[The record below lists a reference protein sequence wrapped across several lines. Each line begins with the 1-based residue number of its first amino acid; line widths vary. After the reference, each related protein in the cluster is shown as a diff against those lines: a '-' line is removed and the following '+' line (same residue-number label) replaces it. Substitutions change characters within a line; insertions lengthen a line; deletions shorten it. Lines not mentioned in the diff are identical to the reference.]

1 MLVIIEDFKILF
13 IVNEDSLSFIMLL
26 YNSINIIIFI
36 RVLVKFFSWDRS
48 WDIWEEFMFLKLSR
62 VLRFLMVK

>member
-26 YNSINIIIFI
+26 YNNINIIIFI
-36 RVLVKFFSWDRS
+36 RVLVKFFS
-48 WDIWEEFMFLKLSR
+48 
-62 VLRFLMVK
+62 